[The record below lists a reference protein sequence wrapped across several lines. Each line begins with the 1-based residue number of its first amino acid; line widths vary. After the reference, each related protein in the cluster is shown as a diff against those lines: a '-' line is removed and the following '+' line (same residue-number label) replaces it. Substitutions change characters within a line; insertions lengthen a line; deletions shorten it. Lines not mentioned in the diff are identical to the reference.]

1 LGIEGAQKQMT
12 SLIRQSPVT
21 GPDVTALWFGRDEW
35 VPNNAR
41 LPVILYR
48 AAVVCIEKDPAA
60 TFEEPFRRNGWPPEW
75 RNGVYP
81 FHHYHSTAH
90 EVLGFARGTARL
102 ILGGPHGHE
111 VEVNPGD
118 CALLPAGTGHCRLD
132 SSQDFLVVG
141 AYPPGQ
147 DWDLCRGAISPAAI
161 AQMEKVA
168 FPLSDPVSGSTG
180 PLMQLWTLPA

>member
-1 LGIEGAQKQMT
+1 MT
-12 SLIRQSPVT
+12 SLVRQAPVP
-21 GPDVTALWFGRDEW
+21 GPDVTALWFAQDEW
-35 VPNNAR
+35 VPNNRR

-48 AAVVCIEKDPAA
+48 SAVASVGEDPATA
-60 TFEEPFRRNGWPPEW
+60 FEETFKRNGWPPEW
-75 RNGVYP
+75 RDGVYP
-81 FHHYHSTAH
+81 YHHYHSTAH
-90 EVLGFARGTARL
+90 EVLGFARGAARL

-118 CALLPAGTGHCRLD
+118 CVLLPAGTGHCRLD
-132 SSQDFLVVG
+132 SSLDFLVVG

-147 DWDLCRGAISPAAI
+147 DWDVRRGAISQAAI

-168 FPLSDPVSGSTG
+168 FPLSDPVSGPAG